1 VAAIPEIELG
11 DGTLRIGA
19 DVFTFAAVTSV
30 AYMRLVTVGT
40 ATVTNLTRRFK
51 LEQPGTKI
59 EVNLDGAKVQAE
71 ERQELWERLVDIAQR
86 EIEPRLRA
94 EAMELLRAGNAIE
107 IERLQISRDGFRW
120 RGRLGAK
127 AFAWSEFHGTSLRR
141 ALIKIETRTPKG
153 TSKTIGDLGTETPN
167 AVLIP
172 ELMAS
177 CAREFG
183 AGALVRGS

>member
-1 VAAIPEIELG
+1 MADIPEIELG
-11 DGTLRIGA
+11 EGTLRIGD
-19 DVFTFAAVTSV
+19 DVFTFAEVTSV

-51 LEQPGTKI
+51 LEQPGKKI
-59 EVNLDGAKVQAE
+59 EVKLDGAKVQAE
-71 ERQELWERLVDIAQR
+71 ERQGLWEQLVDIAKR

-94 EAMELLRAGNAIE
+94 EALEWLRDGKVIE
-107 IERLQISRDGFRW
+107 VERLQLSRDGFRW
-120 RGRLGAK
+120 RGRLGVK
-127 AFAWSEFHGTSLRR
+127 EFAWSDFAGTSLRR
-141 ALIKIETRTPKG
+141 ALVKIEARTPKG
-153 TSKTIGDLGTETPN
+153 ATKTIGDLGTETPN

-183 AGALVRGS
+183 AGALVRGG